1 MSCENCPWKNP
12 PAIEYEI
19 FESIDNGM
27 VGVEPKRGTENSS
40 GIDVF
45 VPKGFAD
52 YHYDILEGHRAEIE
66 LEAGEDVLIPLNLRV
81 KIPSGFDIEVK
92 NKSGIATKLKLIK
105 GAQVIDQDYRGNVMI
120 HLFNNGEN
128 TVIIKEGMKIAQL
141 VVRPVLINEWKR
153 VDNIDINTER
163 GEGGFGSTGK

>member
-12 PAIEYEI
+12 PVIEYEI
-19 FESIDNGM
+19 FEDNGM
-27 VGVEPKRGTENSS
+27 IGIEPKRGTENSS

-52 YHYDILEGHRAEIE
+52 YYYDILEGHDAEIE
-66 LEAGEDVLIPLNLRV
+66 LESGEDVIIPLNLRI
-81 KIPSGFDIEVK
+81 KIPHGYDAEVK
-92 NKSGIATKLKLIK
+92 NKSGIATKMKLIK
-105 GAQVIDQDYRGNVMI
+105 GAQLIDQDYRGNVMI

-128 TVIIKEGMKIAQL
+128 TVVIKEGMKIAQL
-141 VVRPVLINEWKR
+141 VIRPVLINEWKR
-153 VDNIDINTER
+153 VDSIDIDTER

>member
-19 FESIDNGM
+19 FDANGM
-27 VGVEPKRGTENSS
+27 VGIEPKRGTKNSS

-52 YHYDILEGHRAEIE
+52 YHYDILEGHDDEIE
-66 LEAGEDVLIPLNLRV
+66 LNPKEDILIPLNIRI
-81 KIPSGFDIEVK
+81 KIPNGYDAEVK

-105 GAQVIDQDYRGNVMI
+105 GAELIDNDYRGNLMI

-128 TVIIKEGMKIAQL
+128 TVVIKEGMKIAQI
-141 VVRPVLINEWKR
+141 VIRPVLINEWKR
-153 VDNIDINTER
+153 VDSIDTNTER